1 MKEIKSDV
9 LVDLVASRL
18 QSKYENVGIRFCG
31 SSLTPWLAERS
42 SWEWHRHIHYFHMKS
57 LSLYS
62 ESSRFFQTKPQRLQD
77 LARIFRN
84 TRAYVRRLFRNCE
97 SFVGRML
104 FPWKFIGFICCLWH
118 SDILPRLAGRN
129 PAMER
134 KISNIIQ
141 RKSLFRKMFSQSCT
155 RVPYE
160 SVAFE

>member
-1 MKEIKSDV
+1 MCWLILLHQDSNRHMKMS
-9 LVDLVASRL
+9 AFGF
-18 QSKYENVGIRFCG
+18 VG
-31 SSLTPWLAERS
+31 LPWLLDSQSGAAGNGIDTFTIFIWRVS
-42 SWEWHRHIHYFHMKS
+42 VFTARVQD
-57 LSLYS
+57 
-62 ESSRFFQTKPQRLQD
+62 FFQTKPQRLQD

-118 SDILPRLAGRN
+118 SDILPLLAGRN